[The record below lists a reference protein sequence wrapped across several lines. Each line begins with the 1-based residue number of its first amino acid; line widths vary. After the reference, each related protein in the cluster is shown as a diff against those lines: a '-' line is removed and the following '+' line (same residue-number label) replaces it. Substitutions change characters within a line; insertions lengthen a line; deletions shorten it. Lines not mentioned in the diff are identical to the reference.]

1 MNILLIDDDQ
11 LIVDMYTMKLKGAGF
26 KVDVAADGK
35 KGLEKIKQGGWDAV
49 LLDVVLPV
57 MDGFEVLEKLYEEK
71 VAHPPIILL
80 TNLGQKEDVEKGLK
94 LGAADYL
101 IKADF
106 TPSQVVA
113 KVNKIVNSGK

>member
-1 MNILLIDDDQ
+1 MNILLIDDDP
-11 LIVDMYTMKLKGAGF
+11 LIVDMYTLKLKGAGF
-26 KVDVAADGK
+26 GVETAADGK
-35 KGLEKIKQGGWDAV
+35 KGLEKIKQGGWDVV

-57 MDGFEVLEKLYEEK
+57 MDGFEVLKKLAEDK
-71 VAHPPIILL
+71 MVAHPPIILL

-106 TPSQVVA
+106 TPSEVVA
-113 KVNKIVNSGK
+113 KVNKVLKSG

>member
-1 MNILLIDDDQ
+1 MNILLIDDDP
-11 LIVDMYTMKLKGAGF
+11 LIADMYALKLKGAGF
-26 KVDVAADGK
+26 SVDTAADGK
-35 KGLEKIKQGGWDAV
+35 KGLEKIKQGGWDVV

-57 MDGFEVLEKLYEEK
+57 MDGFEVLKKLSEEDA
-71 VAHPPIILL
+71 AHPPIILL

-101 IKADF
+101 IKANF
-106 TPSQVVA
+106 TPSEVIA